1 MNRKQKTLRNV
12 LLAGLFLF
20 FWWFLNGAK
29 PLTINQAI
37 RWQALGMGFRDR
49 PEILSIA
56 PGKDAHQDVLFTA
69 GGRVVWSQVHPSVTG
84 IDTQIYGMEPME
96 EISVLWK
103 VKRGVPLGG
112 TIPALCIVTQIP
124 RAAEVEVHLRLQDDV
139 TVGYYTKLHEF
150 HWDETYNA
158 AASMKDGVG
167 WIALQEKYPRELDE
181 NAEGY
186 VLYRAENQVLY
197 HLCDAIGGEQ
207 GETFEGTLTVIV
219 RDGEGTVLTA
229 YEETL

>member
-1 MNRKQKTLRNV
+1 MNRKQKTLRNF
-12 LLAGLFLF
+12 LLAGLLLF
-20 FWWFLNGAK
+20 SWWFFNGAK
-29 PLTINQAI
+29 PLTITQAV
-37 RWQALGMGFRDR
+37 RRQALELGFREP
-49 PEILSIA
+49 PEIWSVG
-56 PGKDAHQDVLFTA
+56 PKKDFYQDVLFTA